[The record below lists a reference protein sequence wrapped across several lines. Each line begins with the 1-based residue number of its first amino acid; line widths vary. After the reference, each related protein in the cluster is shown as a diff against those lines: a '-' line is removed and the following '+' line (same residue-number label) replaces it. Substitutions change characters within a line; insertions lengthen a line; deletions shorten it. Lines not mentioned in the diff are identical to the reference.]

1 MVSPER
7 IRVLNNRPRKPS
19 GPIVY
24 WMQRDMRVRDNWAL
38 LYAADVARELHA
50 PLTVCFALVPSFLG
64 ATLRAYDFL
73 LQGLQEVELDLRHLN
88 IMFVVLEGDP
98 PDEVCRL
105 IHQLHASALVTDF
118 NPLRPVTTWKTQVA
132 SRVDVQM
139 VEVDAH
145 NLVPAW
151 VASDHRE
158 WSAATLRRK
167 LGRLIQSWLT
177 EFPVLQSHAENPLQR
192 PVDWTSVRSR
202 LSCDETV
209 RPVHWCTPGTQAG
222 MRWLR
227 HFCDQALPV
236 YADRRNDP
244 TVRGTSMLSPWLHF
258 GQISAQR
265 VALAAQ
271 SAGAPA
277 DALQAFLEQLIVRRE
292 LADNWCL
299 YNDDYDS
306 VAGFPAWALKT
317 LTLHADDPRPQ
328 TYLLPQLDDAAT
340 HDPLWNAAQHHLRAE
355 GYLHGYLRMY
365 WAKQIL
371 VWTTSPDE
379 ALKDVLW
386 LNDRYELDG
395 RDPNGYVGA
404 AWSIGGVHDRPWP
417 QRRVFGNVRSMTLS
431 GARGKFDVSRYIA
444 DSSST
449 EQT

>member
-1 MVSPER
+1 MSPER
-7 IRVLNNRPRKPS
+7 IRPLNDQPRKAS

-38 LYAADVARELHA
+38 LHAADMARDLQL

-73 LQGLQEVELDLRHLN
+73 LQGLQEVERDLRRLN
-88 IMFVVLEGDP
+88 IVFALLEGDP
-98 PDEVCRL
+98 PEGVCRL

-118 NPLRPVTTWKTQVA
+118 NPLRPVMTWKTQVA
-132 SRVDVQM
+132 SHVDIQM

-145 NLVPAW
+145 NIVPAW
-151 VASDHRE
+151 VASDHQE

-167 LGRLIQSWLT
+167 LGRLVQSWLM
-177 EFPVLQSHAENPLQR
+177 EFPVLQPSAENPLQR
-192 PVDWTSVRSR
+192 PVDWIAVRSR

-227 HFCDQALPV
+227 HFCDEVLSG

-244 TVRGTSMLSPWLHF
+244 TAQGTSMLSPWLHF

-265 VALAAQ
+265 VALEAQ
-271 SAGAPA
+271 STRAPA

-299 YNDDYDS
+299 YNADYDS
-306 VAGFPAWALKT
+306 VAGFPTWALQT
-317 LTLHADDPRPQ
+317 LARHAEDSRCH
-328 TYLLPQLDDAAT
+328 TYTLPQLNEEAT
-340 HDPLWNAAQHHLRAE
+340 HDPLWNAAQRNLRE
-355 GYLHGYLRMY
+355 KGYLHGYLRMY

-371 VWTTSPDE
+371 VWTTSADE

-417 QRRVFGNVRSMTLS
+417 QRPVFGSVRSMTLT
-431 GARGKFDVSRYIA
+431 GARSKFDVEKYIA
-444 DSSST
+444 DSSLHA
-449 EQT
+449 QN